1 MTIPMIS
8 PIDPSVGQNLAE
20 ISQAIGNF
28 VKPNLKFEYALRD
41 ALAANPALI
50 QQIGNLNARSPEAV
64 RGLYGGQ
71 VAEYFNKVGQSPED
85 KASIAQSTLQATA
98 ADATSSAMAAM
109 TPEQRQQAASAG
121 AFSALSGGK
130 SESDV
135 QREAELSKARQDY
148 IDFGRMNP
156 GVSPNGLVEMIR
168 TGDARVSPSVATG
181 AFNSPSAALYQT
193 LMQQASEK
201 DRATLSERLANIRS
215 DRDAAKA
222 QDLTIEQT
230 ARALMLRTNSSNLD
244 AWKEIVKNGENSQ
257 EVLKARDKPV
267 KTRNA
272 NEQALVDAADNLG
285 RMNRQ
290 DRIAAVLPTIEAVRK
305 QTSEVRNI
313 LTSRT
318 LNDEEKSQALSGIVG
333 SLNTALAASQLPY
346 RAHFV
351 PFVDK
356 WGPSN
361 QNAAITYTRIGSDGK
376 ETPVPED
383 EISSALNVV
392 SIGGAEPTQVSAN
405 PKVNAAIAAIN
416 AGTASLADVAS
427 ATQYTAEEKAAIRAA
442 FADRR

>member
-109 TPEQRQQAASAG
+109 TPEQRQQAASTG

-130 SESDV
+130 SQEDV
-135 QREAELSKARQDY
+135 ELDSQRAKGRQAY
-148 IDFGRMNP
+148 QAFISANP
-156 GVSPNGLVEMIR
+156 ALTPQEIVNRIRNRNGGI
-168 TGDARVSPSVATG
+168 TPDVAQG
-181 AFNSPSAALYQT
+181 AFNSAAGPLYQR
-193 LMQQASEK
+193 LLADAQDA
-201 DRATLSERLANIRS
+201 DRMRLQESLANARE
-215 DRDAAKA
+215 RR
-222 QDLTIEQT
+222 QVET
-230 ARALMLRTNSSNLD
+230 ARDQTVEILARQLMSRGTSGSID
-244 AWKEIVKNGENSQ
+244 AWKEIVQNGRNSPAIKDAFAKEQ
-257 EVLKARDKPV
+257 DK
-267 KTRNA
+267 RN
-272 NEQALVDAADNLG
+272 EKETALVEAVNNFDRL
-285 RMNRQ
+285 NRQ
-290 DRIAAVLPTIEAVRK
+290 DRVAAVLPTLSQIRQQINTVGATQASTR
-305 QTSEVRNI
+305 
-313 LTSRT
+313 
-318 LNDEEKSQALSGIVG
+318 LNSEEKSNQLEAITT
-333 SLNTALAASQLPY
+333 SLNTSFSAAGLPI
-346 RAHFV
+346 RAHFI
-351 PFVDK
+351 PYVD
-356 WGPSN
+356 
-361 QNAAITYTRIGSDGK
+361 RIGPFNQKPSISYVQIGADGK
-376 ETPVPED
+376 ETPLTDAQVGQVLGQVEVGVVTPEQ
-383 EISSALNVV
+383 SAQ
-392 SIGGAEPTQVSAN
+392 S